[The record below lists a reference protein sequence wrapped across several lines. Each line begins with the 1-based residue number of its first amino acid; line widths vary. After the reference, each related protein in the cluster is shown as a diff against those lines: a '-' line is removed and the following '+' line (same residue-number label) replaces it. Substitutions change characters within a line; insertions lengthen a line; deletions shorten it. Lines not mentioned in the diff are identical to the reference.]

1 MKYNEIIKLL
11 DAGYSREEIL
21 AMKEEPAPAP
31 GPEPTPANP
40 EPAPADPEPAPA
52 PDPAADV
59 MKEMKEMFAEMK
71 KELTAM
77 NILNSRQEPDDIKT
91 GEDILASIIN
101 PVRNNGGK

>member
-1 MKYNEIIKLL
+1 MKYEEIIKLL
-11 DAGYSREEIL
+11 DAGYSRDEIL
-21 AMKEEPAPAP
+21 AMKEEPEPAP
-31 GPEPTPANP
+31 GPEPTPD
-40 EPAPADPEPAPA
+40 DPEPAPA

-77 NILNSRQEPDDIKT
+77 NIMNSRQDSDEVRT

-101 PVRNNGGK
+101 PVKNNGGK